1 MVIIMKTKQ
10 STELYGIIGLG
21 RFGFA
26 LAKTLSDSGKEILV
40 VDSSESKIKE
50 ATAFTDNAFVVDNL
64 NKENL
69 QFIGIQNCD
78 TVVVCIGEKI
88 DTSILTTLI
97 VLQLGV
103 KRVLAKAIS
112 TEQGC
117 ILETLGAEVVYPERD
132 MAVRVANKLVAPC
145 VLEYISLSDDIDIT
159 EIKLTSK
166 IDNMTVEML
175 DLRRNYGLN
184 IIAIKQHDTLTIDI
198 LPSMTLNKDNTI
210 TVVGKRSNIQ
220 KFEKYLT

>member
-1 MVIIMKTKQ
+1 MKTKQ
-10 STELYGIIGLG
+10 TTELYGIIGLG

-40 VDSSESKIKE
+40 VDSSESKIKD
-50 ATAFTDNAFVVDNL
+50 ATAFTDNAYVVDTL

-69 QFIGIQNCD
+69 QSIGIQNCD

-103 KRVLAKAIS
+103 KRVLSKAIS

-117 ILETLGAEVVYPERD
+117 ILETIGAEVVYPERD

-159 EIKLTSK
+159 EIKLTSR
-166 IDNMTVEML
+166 IDNMTIENL
-175 DLRRNYGLN
+175 DLRKNYGIN

-198 LPSMTLNKDNTI
+198 LPNLTLSTDNTI
-210 TVVGKRSNIQ
+210 TVVGGRSNIQ
-220 KFEKYLT
+220 KFEKYLTQ